1 MNRGFAEMTWLGQD
15 GLGPPEACLATAAQC
30 LQLPEGR
37 FIYWLHKNVDEQR
50 PLQLWLLPPDSFVL
64 D

>member
-1 MNRGFAEMTWLGQD
+1 MTWLGQH
-15 GLGPPEACLATAAQC
+15 GLRPPEACLATAAQR